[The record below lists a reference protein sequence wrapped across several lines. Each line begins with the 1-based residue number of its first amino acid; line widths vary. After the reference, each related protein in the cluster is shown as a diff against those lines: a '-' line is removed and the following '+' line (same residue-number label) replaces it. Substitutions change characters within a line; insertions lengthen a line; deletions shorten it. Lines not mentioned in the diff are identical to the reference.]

1 MTQTE
6 FDFLEDQRGPRK
18 MFCENVVDSKW
29 LKTAERRAKDEK
41 QFRRREARASWCEMW
56 IQMRDGLGSESSW
69 YKKRIEI
76 LQKPLSDAP
85 GNDTNGRN
93 DLSRHTKYNKTW
105 NKI

>member
-41 QFRRREARASWCEMW
+41 QFRRREARASWCEM
-56 IQMRDGLGSESSW
+56 
-69 YKKRIEI
+69 
-76 LQKPLSDAP
+76 
-85 GNDTNGRN
+85 
-93 DLSRHTKYNKTW
+93 
-105 NKI
+105 